1 MTPQRHWHQL
11 TDFEKGEIC
20 ALRRSMSH
28 QKIGDEL
35 DIPRHTVSNFLK
47 RLDNHDS
54 INNLPHPGGPRKTTT
69 ADDRYIVH
77 LAKTHTHI
85 PLKELHFETNLN
97 VSEQTIHR
105 RLRENGI
112 RKWRAVGRA

>member
-35 DIPRHTVSNFLK
+35 DIPRRTVSNFLK
-47 RLDNHDS
+47 RLDS

-85 PLKELHFETNLN
+85 PLKELCDQTNHDI
-97 VSEQTIHR
+97 SEQTIR
-105 RLRENGI
+105 R
-112 RKWRAVGRA
+112 